1 MANSPKVE
9 VSPAVIKWV
18 VEEGGLE
25 IPKVASRLG
34 VPESAVRG
42 WMRERRRISV
52 AKLEKLSAYAR
63 RPLAVF
69 LLARPP
75 ARQPTPDYRGL
86 PPSKSGFTRDAAFAI
101 RLARYLRGA
110 AGEMMESCGQ
120 DASPDVRPGVTVRHS
135 PERIA
140 SQERPRLGL
149 DAPRRA
155 AGPGDPAR
163 RFAILR
169 DAVESLNVP
178 VFQQRADPE
187 EMRGLSLTGGRPCAV
202 LINSCGSPAA
212 KRSALMHE
220 YGHILLGKGGVCAM
234 PPGGG
239 APPAVRAVESWCD
252 RFAAFALMPR
262 AEFCAEYERQEGE
275 GEEAIARLSRRFA
288 AGRPA
293 VAMHALDLGLAT
305 RATVDRAL
313 ERKDAPPKSRGP
325 SPPARCVGERG
336 RKFVSLVL
344 ESRRARTISSRDAAV
359 YLGVDLVHAQALR
372 EILKETAR
380 PVLARNR
387 RSRESARAPPKE

>member
-9 VSPAVIKWV
+9 VSPAVMKWV

-25 IPKVASRLG
+25 ISKVASRLG

-42 WMRERRRISV
+42 WMRQRRRISV

-86 PPSKSGFTRDAAFAI
+86 PPPKSGFTRDAAFAI
-101 RLARYLRGA
+101 RLTRYLRGA

-120 DASPDVRPGVTVRHS
+120 DALPDVRPGVTVRHS

-155 AGPGDPAR
+155 AGPGDPDR

-169 DAVESLNVP
+169 DAVESLNVL
-178 VFQQRADPE
+178 VFQQRTNPE
-187 EMRGLSLTGGRPCAV
+187 EMRGLSLTGGRPCAI
-202 LINSCGSPAA
+202 LINSGDPPAA

-220 YGHILLGKGGVCAM
+220 YGHVLLGKGGVCVM
-234 PPGGG
+234 SPSDG
-239 APPAVRAVESWCD
+239 APPAMRVVESWCN

-262 AEFCAEYERQEGE
+262 DEFCAEYERQKGA
-275 GEEAIARLSRRFA
+275 GEEMPARLSRRFA
-288 AGRPA
+288 AGRLA
-293 VAMHALDLGLAT
+293 VAMHALDLGLGT
-305 RATVDRAL
+305 RAMVDRAL
-313 ERKDAPPKSRGP
+313 EHRGAGRAGGGG
-325 SPPARCVGERG
+325 PPARCIGERG

-359 YLGVDLVHAQALR
+359 YLGVDLVHAEALQ

-380 PVLARNR
+380 
-387 RSRESARAPPKE
+387 